1 MAKLI
6 TLLEQQWD
14 KQPPTVV
21 IQATSWWEAVL
32 AVLACVKLQEY
43 GLGMN
48 LHVNVCY
55 NTLS

>member
-14 KQPPTVV
+14 EQPPTVV
-21 IQATSWWEAVL
+21 IQATSWRET
-32 AVLACVKLQEY
+32 VLACVKLQEY